1 MWQSGDAATPR
12 RGRANRGRRPRLQR
26 RQGVAANAVRLFI
39 RGSAPPPAAAQ
50 TRSSISCLIV
60 FSWQCLLAPP
70 PTPSAPP
77 TSLLRGEQPQK
88 AQNHKKT
95 VFSHRG
101 TSVAINRGVVIGQSP
116 GSWHFDARL
125 IGGYSKRRKLFLLFW
140 VFMLDCA
147 FVI

>member
-101 TSVAINRGVVIGQSP
+101 TSVAINRGVSSFYCLSRAMVYNCRTMKRTGTAGFQ
-116 GSWHFDARL
+116 AMRL
-125 IGGYSKRRKLFLLFW
+125 WDDRT
-140 VFMLDCA
+140 
-147 FVI
+147 